1 MEDVVGEMLKERRLT
16 LSVAESCTGGLIG
29 NLLTN
34 VPGSSIYFQGGII
47 VYSNQSKVN
56 LLDVSLDALESN
68 GAVSD
73 QVVRLMAEGVK
84 KKFDTDIGLAVTGIA
99 GPDGGSKE
107 KPVGT
112 VHIGLAVEN
121 RTFSGKYRF
130 LGTREQIKSN
140 TAMMA
145 LDWVR
150 RYLNEDSFLPG
161 I

>member
-1 MEDVVGEMLKERRLT
+1 MEDIVGKMLKEKKLT

-29 NLLTN
+29 HHLTN
-34 VPGSSIYFQGGII
+34 VPGSSSYFQGGVI
-47 VYSNQSKVN
+47 VYSNPSKVN
-56 LLDVSLDALESN
+56 LLDVAQEVLERY

-73 QVVRLMAEGVK
+73 QVVRMMAEGVK
-84 KKFDTDIGLAVTGIA
+84 KMMDTDIGLAVTGIA
-99 GPDGGSKE
+99 GPDGGSDE

-121 RTFSGKYRF
+121 MTFSGKYRF
-130 LGTREQIKSN
+130 RGTREQVKSD
-140 TAMMA
+140 TAMTA

-150 RYLNEDSFLPG
+150 KYLHEDSFLPG